1 MSRSQYLI
9 LVCLLGFITALPPYS
24 VDLSLAAM
32 PPHAFG
38 LVKRHLAMAPLS
50 LESTLEMEAMAQ
62 SLGFSGP
69 EFAEGRA
76 AFADKRK
83 PNFR

>member
-1 MSRSQYLI
+1 MPSVTVTTPEGGVARIVIDRPDKRNAIDPETRDALI
-9 LVCLLGFITALPPYS
+9 DAC
-24 VDLSLAAM
+24 
-32 PPHAFG
+32 
-38 LVKRHLAMAPLS
+38 AMAPLS

-62 SLGFSGP
+62 SLAFNGP
-69 EFAEGRA
+69 EFAEGRG